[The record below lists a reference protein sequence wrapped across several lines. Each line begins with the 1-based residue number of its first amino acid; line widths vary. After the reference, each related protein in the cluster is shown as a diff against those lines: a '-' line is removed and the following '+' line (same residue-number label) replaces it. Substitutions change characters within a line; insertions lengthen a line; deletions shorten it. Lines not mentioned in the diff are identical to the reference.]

1 MGKASVGTGG
11 GRSSCTNEN
20 ELEKGGRGVK
30 TSANSVQCRGSY
42 IDRELEGAC
51 MRCGPAPGI
60 HYKYIHCV
68 CNTNK
73 QK

>member
-1 MGKASVGTGG
+1 MGIGS

-20 ELEKGGRGVK
+20 ELEGGGGSVK
-30 TSANSVQCRGSY
+30 TSAKSVQCRGSY
-42 IDRELEGAC
+42 IDRELEGEC
-51 MRCGPAPGI
+51 MRCGPAPEI
-60 HYKYIHCV
+60 HYKYIHCA